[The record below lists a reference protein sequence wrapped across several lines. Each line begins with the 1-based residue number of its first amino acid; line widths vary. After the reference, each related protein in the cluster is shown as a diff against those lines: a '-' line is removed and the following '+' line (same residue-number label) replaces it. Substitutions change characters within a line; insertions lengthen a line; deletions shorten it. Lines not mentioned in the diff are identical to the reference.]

1 MKTTFIYALKE
12 QDGDVRYVGKSDT
25 PKKRFRQHRTNNR
38 KEQSHKV
45 DWLNY
50 CQKNGIPV
58 EMIILEECSYEQ
70 WQDRECHWINQ
81 FSNLVNHDK
90 GGRGG
95 KPIKYPMSYEDCK
108 LWVKNNIPYID
119 SESKWISYRQ
129 NLPDF
134 ISKYPRDTYLSR
146 GWISWGDFLGT
157 NRIHDIERG
166 KKFLS
171 YAEAQ
176 KWCVENNIK
185 SGVDYRKRYIKDLLP
200 INPNRKY
207 KEWVSWFDFLYT
219 KNIKKPYKYVRRS
232 TIFLPLDE
240 FTIWLKQTHPHIKT
254 STQFFKWSRNDIIP
268 NYIPKNPSTAYRN
281 KGWRGWPNFFASV

>member
-12 QDGDVRYVGKSDT
+12 KDGDIRYIGKSDT

-38 KEQSHKV
+38 KEHSHKV

-50 CQKNGIPV
+50 CQKNGILV
-58 EMIILEECSYEQ
+58 EMVILEECPYEQ
-70 WQDRECHWINQ
+70 WQDRECHWIAQ

-95 KPIKYPMSYEDCK
+95 KPIKYPMPYEECK
-108 LWVKNNIPYID
+108 LWVKNNIPHID

-157 NRIHDIERG
+157 NRIADLDRR
-166 KKFLS
+166 KSFMTYS
-171 YAEAQ
+171 EAK
-176 KWCVENNIK
+176 KWCMENNIK
-185 SGVDYRKRYIKDLLP
+185 SRTDYENKCIKDLLP
-200 INPNRKY
+200 KSPDASY
-207 KEWVSWFDFLYT
+207 AEWVSW
-219 KNIKKPYKYVRRS
+219 S
-232 TIFLPLDE
+232 EFLPTQKVKRFKTFLPFDE
-240 FTIWLKQTHPHIKT
+240 FKQWVLVNKPEIK
-254 STQFFKWSRNDIIP
+254 SYVNYYEWVRNEPIP
-268 NYIPKNPSTAYRN
+268 TFIPRQPRTAYNN
-281 KGWRGWPNFFASV
+281 KGWRGWSNFFASV